1 MDRHQWNERYAA
13 QPVVWAVDPGPF
25 LGAEVGGHRAGRA
38 LDLGAGEGRTTVWLA
53 ERGWQVTAVDFSE
66 VGLDK
71 GRQRA
76 ETLGVGANVE
86 WVCADL
92 LEYDPTGETSTPL
105 QGPLGPY
112 DLVLLM
118 FVHLP
123 PPERRR
129 LLRRAA
135 ATLNPGGVVLVVGYH
150 PTEDTGGDDSTPRM
164 PNRFTPDE
172 ITADLEGLRIERAE
186 RLELPD
192 AVDTIVRAVKE

>member
-13 QPVVWAVDPGPF
+13 QPIVWAVDPGGF
-25 LGAEVGGHRAGRA
+25 LGGEVGDRPPGRA

-53 ERGWQVTAVDFSE
+53 ERGWRVTAVDFSD

-76 ETLGVGANVE
+76 EALGVGANVE

-92 LEYDPTGETSTPL
+92 LDYDPTGL
-105 QGPLGPY
+105 Y

-123 PPERRR
+123 PADRRR
-129 LLRRAA
+129 LLRQAV
-135 ATLNPGGVVLVVGYH
+135 ATLNPEGLMLVVGYH
-150 PTEDTGGDDSTPRM
+150 PTEDPDGDSTPRM
-164 PNRFTPDE
+164 PNRYTPAE
-172 ITADLEGLRIERAE
+172 ITADLDGLRIERAE

-192 AVDTIVRAVKE
+192 AVDTVVRAVKD